1 MGIQFKNVSHEYLSI
16 GRSDNAISNINLNIE
31 KEGEF
36 IAILGHTGAGKS
48 TLVQHMNALM
58 YPTSGIVTVFG
69 QDLPP
74 KKRERVNHLRRKV
87 GLVFQFPEYQLFEN
101 TIIEDISF
109 GPKNFK
115 ETKEHALEN
124 AKKAAKQVGLD
135 ESMYDKSPFR
145 ISGGQMRRV
154 AVAGILAMDPS
165 ILVLDEPT
173 RGLDPRGRDEMMEI
187 FNNIHENENKTI
199 VLISH
204 DMDIVSKYA
213 KRIIVLNEGKIV
225 FDGCKEDLFNHKDFD
240 SFNLDLPTPLKMMK
254 YLSKKLNIE
263 YKELYTLD
271 ELTSYLKEVKL
282 WIIK

>member
-213 KRIIVLNEGKIV
+213 KRIIVLKEGKIV

-254 YLSKKLNIE
+254 YLSEKLNIE
-263 YKELYTLD
+263 YKELYTLE

-282 WIIK
+282 